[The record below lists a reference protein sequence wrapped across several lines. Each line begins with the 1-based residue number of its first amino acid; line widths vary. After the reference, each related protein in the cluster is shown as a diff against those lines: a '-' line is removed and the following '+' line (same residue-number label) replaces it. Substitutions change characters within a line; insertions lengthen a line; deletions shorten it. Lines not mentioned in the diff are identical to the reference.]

1 MKIIQVTPGNIPIP
15 PNGWG
20 AVEKIIWEYKL
31 SLEKLGYEVEIL
43 YLDDIQYRHG
53 QIIHVHMANLA
64 NILYQKGIPYVFSLH
79 DHHVEYFGKDS
90 AVYKEN
96 YRAIKNSKLTFVH
109 SKHLIK
115 YFDEL
120 EQIVYLPHG
129 VNLEDYPL
137 IDRSEKVRIDNP
149 KLLMMANNGM
159 GGDRTIDRKGFLL
172 GIECA
177 KKFGF
182 EIHIMCPS
190 SNQTFFDF

>member
-90 AVYKEN
+90 QVYQEN
-96 YRAIKNSKLTFVH
+96 YILDLILT
-109 SKHLIK
+109 I
-115 YFDEL
+115 
-120 EQIVYLPHG
+120 
-129 VNLEDYPL
+129 
-137 IDRSEKVRIDNP
+137 
-149 KLLMMANNGM
+149 
-159 GGDRTIDRKGFLL
+159 
-172 GIECA
+172 
-177 KKFGF
+177 
-182 EIHIMCPS
+182 
-190 SNQTFFDF
+190 